1 MKEKIK
7 INPLRIVIYLFGL
20 LLVCTGISLSTKTG
34 LGIST
39 VTAPSF
45 AFSEAF
51 GINISVPIFT
61 LYAMMIIAQ
70 FIIRGKKNRRW
81 RDLLQFPVAIAQSSF
96 VGWFSEQ
103 IPIHFDL
110 LWQNLLLMVAGVVL
124 TGIGIAMMVD
134 MQIVPNPP
142 DGLTDAISQ
151 KTGKDMGLI
160 KNFEDAACV
169 AVALFIDLTF
179 NGKLIS
185 VGLGTVFAMI
195 FLGRTVYVF
204 NRFFKTKVQRAAGL
218 I

>member
-1 MKEKIK
+1 MEQKNKFNIW
-7 INPLRIVIYLFGL
+7 RISVYLLGL

-51 GINISVPIFT
+51 GINISIPIFT

-70 FIIRGKKNRRW
+70 FIIRGKNRRW

-142 DGLTDAISQ
+142 DGLTDSISAA
-151 KTGKDMGLI
+151 TGKDIGLI

-169 AVALFIDLTF
+169 AVALFIDLVF

-185 VGLGTVFAMI
+185 VGVGTVFAMI

-204 NRFFKTKVQRAAGL
+204 NRFFKNKIQKLAGL

>member
-1 MKEKIK
+1 MDRKRTQSVC
-7 INPLRIVIYLFGL
+7 RIVIYLLGL

-45 AFSEAF
+45 AISEAF
-51 GINISVPIFT
+51 GINISIPIFT
-61 LYAMMIIAQ
+61 LYALMIIAQ
-70 FIIRGKKNRRW
+70 FIIRGKNYRL

-96 VGWFSEQ
+96 VGWFNEQ
-103 IPIHFDL
+103 ITIHFDL

-142 DGLTDAISQ
+142 DGLTDSISSV
-151 KTGKDMGLI
+151 TGKDIGLI
-160 KNFEDAACV
+160 KNFEDACCV
-169 AVALFIDLTF
+169 AVAIFIDLVF
-179 NGKLIS
+179 SGKLIS
-185 VGLGTVFAMI
+185 VGVGTVFAMI

-204 NRFFKTKVQRAAGL
+204 NRFFKVKVQKLAGL